1 MRHDIQP
8 NERAYSTK
16 EVAEEVGI
24 ATTTVRRY
32 GQLLEQ
38 NGYEFFKDG
47 DRRIFVKSDVE
58 VLKDI
63 RDADMPKEDRVKEI
77 VQEQKEM
84 LAGYNSREIA
94 IADTYQSGLQ
104 DADQTKEM
112 FRILVNELAAT
123 REMNVQL
130 QNDMTE
136 LKSTVSRLKQ
146 DHHVISSGVGNFSQK
161 THTKMDKMMQQQQEQ
176 YEELLQREKEK
187 SDYLQKE
194 IQEMRAEQ
202 KQGWQ
207 SQNEFNERLENSVK
221 HSRGT
226 LGKLISLFRK

>member
-94 IADTYQSGLQ
+94 IADTYQSGVQ
-104 DADQTKEM
+104 DPDQTKEM
-112 FRILVNELAAT
+112 FRVLVNELAAT

-136 LKSTVSRLKQ
+136 LKTTVSRLKQ

-176 YEELLQREKEK
+176 YEEMLEREKEK

-194 IQEMRAEQ
+194 IQEMREEQ
-202 KQGWQ
+202 KKGWQ
-207 SQNEFNERLENSVK
+207 SQNDFNERLENTVK